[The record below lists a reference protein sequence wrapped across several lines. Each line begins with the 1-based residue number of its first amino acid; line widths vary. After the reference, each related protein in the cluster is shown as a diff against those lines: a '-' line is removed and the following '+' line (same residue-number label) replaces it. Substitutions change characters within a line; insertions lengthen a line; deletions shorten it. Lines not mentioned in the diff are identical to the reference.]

1 MCKIR
6 LILTI
11 ACLYSSAASAETIGV
26 SMANMDKFQTALAAG
41 ITDHGAKIPGVKI
54 TMESAGGDAAKQ
66 METVKKFV
74 ADKVDALIVGPADG
88 DMGAELSRIASDAKI
103 PLVYVNNE
111 PANLAELPEKQT
123 LVASDEKDSGTLQ
136 TKEVCRQLHG
146 KGNVVIL
153 MGELFHAA
161 ARKRTEDVA
170 EVLATD
176 DCKQIHVVERQA
188 ANWSPQLA
196 EFQMQE
202 WLTAGVK
209 FDAVI
214 ANNDEMAL
222 GAIKAL
228 KKANVPMNKVVVAG
242 VDATDDAL
250 AAIVRGDLDVTI
262 LQNAAGQ
269 GSGSVD
275 AALKLIKGESV
286 PKTIYIPFE
295 LVTADNVAK
304 YLPKSQ

>member
-1 MCKIR
+1 
-6 LILTI
+6 
-11 ACLYSSAASAETIGV
+11 
-26 SMANMDKFQTALAAG
+26 
-41 ITDHGAKIPGVKI
+41 
-54 TMESAGGDAAKQ
+54 
-66 METVKKFV
+66 
-74 ADKVDALIVGPADG
+74 
-88 DMGAELSRIASDAKI
+88 
-103 PLVYVNNE
+103 
-111 PANLAELPEKQT
+111 
-123 LVASDEKDSGTLQ
+123 
-136 TKEVCRQLHG
+136 
-146 KGNVVIL
+146 
-153 MGELFHAA
+153 
-161 ARKRTEDVA
+161 
-170 EVLATD
+170 
-176 DCKQIHVVERQA
+176 
-188 ANWSPQLA
+188 
-196 EFQMQE
+196 MQE